1 MPRFGHARERDK
13 CDTSLFTLPSPLSF
27 WPLSPLLPLPSR
39 EINASESPG
48 THISFWSPG
57 ARPVSSRHPSFQC
70 SRRSRPRYRVV
81 LLILI
86 HLPPRCNTV
95 KNQPK
100 PSSRRGERSPSFLS
114 PDLDTLA
121 LFLPV
126 RSSRSRVLIVFIV
139 LPGISNAVDASWT
152 SPTPFSCT
160 SCSSTRMHIPRTTA
174 AVACFSRAT
183 DHRCSCSLFIS
194 ADTYVFAWSSSTVS
208 LLNSTPSEPPF
219 AVGKL

>member
-1 MPRFGHARERDK
+1 
-13 CDTSLFTLPSPLSF
+13 
-27 WPLSPLLPLPSR
+27 
-39 EINASESPG
+39 
-48 THISFWSPG
+48 
-57 ARPVSSRHPSFQC
+57 VSSRHPSFQC

-160 SCSSTRMHIPRTTA
+160 IRRFWRVTSHIQRMIVTTLSSKVRIPVMSYASCVVIALPRA
-174 AVACFSRAT
+174 ARAMS
-183 DHRCSCSLFIS
+183 DLLQFGSC
-194 ADTYVFAWSSSTVS
+194 
-208 LLNSTPSEPPF
+208 P
-219 AVGKL
+219 VGLP